1 MEGGGG
7 VRRGWGVRGGMGV
20 REGGA
25 SLGGVTLGGG
35 GVTLG
40 EGGVVTLGGG
50 LRWRGGLGYVRNWS
64 KMLFL
69 GTFWNINKF

>member
-1 MEGGGG
+1 MYVVVGGYEGG
-7 VRRGWGVRGGMGV
+7 WGV

-35 GVTLG
+35 GYVG
-40 EGGVVTLGGG
+40 GGGGVVTLGG